1 MLKVNAPGMK
11 TLVVP
16 TTYPQNSAELAVLPV
31 DVWGD
36 QCEGIEVLG
45 KEGSAWFETYLG
57 VVGARFVRMKDDC
70 VRKTD
75 AKYAPAG
82 QTSFA
87 DGFPFLLASESSLN
101 FTNEHIKEP
110 ITHARFRANIILQGT
125 SPFIEDT
132 WEKVRFHGVKY
143 LAGNAGLS
151 TVDMSVVKPCA
162 RCTMPNIN
170 PDTAVPDANREPSRS
185 MQAFRS
191 GNAIGLKNEKW
202 GKQVSLR
209 SLLWGV
215 NLFCVHIGGVNMS
228 VFFYFGDV
236 LTHIH

>member
-1 MLKVNAPGMK
+1 VLKVNAPGMK

-16 TTYPQNSAELAVLPV
+16 VAYPTNTSELEVLAV

-36 QCEGIEVLG
+36 ECQGIEVLG
-45 KEGSAWFETYLG
+45 KEGSTWFETFLNVPG
-57 VVGARFVRMKDDC
+57 VRFVRMKDDC

-87 DGFPFLLASESSLN
+87 DGFPFLLASEASLDHVN
-101 FTNEHIKEP
+101 KNISEP

-125 SPFIEDT
+125 EPFVEDT
-132 WEKVRFHGVKY
+132 WERVRFHDVKY
-143 LAGNAGLS
+143 LNTADAHKT

-162 RCTMPNIN
+162 RCTMPNID
-170 PDTAVPDANREPSRS
+170 PDTAVPHPTREPSRS

-191 GNAIGLKNEKW
+191 GSAIGLKNEKW
-202 GKQVSLR
+202 GKQVR
-209 SLLWGV
+209 VLLAV
-215 NLFCVHIGGVNMS
+215 
-228 VFFYFGDV
+228 
-236 LTHIH
+236 